1 MIIANQWFSEM
12 KLSMDKKEFRSKLM
26 KLVIPMTLQQIMV
39 SLVSLTDAV
48 MLGFLT
54 QDALSAVSL
63 AGQIQFV
70 FSLFIYSVTGGV
82 SILAAQY
89 WGIKDTAAVEKILAI
104 GLKVLVLCSL
114 PFTLLTLICPELLM
128 KCFASD
134 PVLIEGGAEYLRV
147 VSLSYLMLGLSQ
159 PYLCIM
165 KNCGQAGKSSLISSA
180 SVGLNILL
188 NWLLIFG
195 IGIFPRM
202 EIGGA
207 ALATVISKAAEFV
220 WAYAVSFKK
229 GSIKIRPKYI
239 FHVDKT
245 LNGDY
250 WKYSLPVMGNNL
262 VWGVGFTMYS
272 VILGHLGSDAAA
284 ANSIT
289 SIVKNLAVCVCEGI
303 SAAAGVLVGAEL
315 GRGLLAKA
323 KEYGTRLCRISL
335 IAGIASGGIILCVI
349 PFVPLFS
356 AITETAQSYLRIM
369 LAVSSY
375 YVVGKAMNMTVISGI
390 FPSGGDSKFGF
401 KCDAVTMW
409 CVTVPLGLI
418 AAFALKLSVPI
429 VYIIIN
435 TDEIVKL
442 PAVYRHYKKYLWL
455 KNLTKQE
462 EKHI

>member
-1 MIIANQWFSEM
+1 
-12 KLSMDKKEFRSKLM
+12 MDRKEFHSKLLN
-26 KLVIPMTLQQIMV
+26 LVIPMTLQQIMV

-48 MLGFLT
+48 MLGFLS

-89 WGIKDTAAVEKILAI
+89 WGIKDTAAVEKILGI

-134 PVLIEGGAEYLRV
+134 PVLIEQGSEYLRI
-147 VSLSYLMLGLSQ
+147 VSLSYLLLGFSQ
-159 PYLCIM
+159 PYLCVM
-165 KNCGQAGKSSLISSA
+165 KNCGQAGKSSLISSV
-180 SVGLNILL
+180 SVALNIML

-195 IGIFPRM
+195 IGVFPRM
-202 EIGGA
+202 EISGA

-229 GSIKIRPKYI
+229 GRIKIRLKYT
-239 FHVDKT
+239 FHGDKT
-245 LNGDY
+245 LNKAY
-250 WKYSLPVMGNNL
+250 WKYALPVIGNNL

-272 VILGHLGSDAAA
+272 VILGHLGRDAAA

-289 SIVKNLAVCVCEGI
+289 NIVKSLAICVCEGI

-315 GRGLLAKA
+315 GRGLLDKA
-323 KEYGTRLCRISL
+323 KKYGSELCRISL
-335 IAGIASGGIILCVI
+335 IMGIISGAVILCVI
-349 PFVPLFS
+349 PFIPLFTT
-356 AITETAQSYLRIM
+356 ITETAQGYLRVM
-369 LAVSSY
+369 LIVSSY

-390 FPSGGDSKFGF
+390 FPSGGDSEFGF

-409 CVTVPLGLI
+409 CVTVPLGLC
-418 AAFALKLSVPI
+418 AAFWLKLSVPL

-442 PAVYRHYKKYLWL
+442 PAVYKHYKKYLWL

-462 EKHI
+462 EKSI